1 MLTVQSDNIT
11 ASAWLDRKVVNMMA
25 TGYDG
30 SEIGKV
36 LRRQKDGSRK
46 EVPCPIACV
55 EYNKYMGGVDRGEQ
69 LRGYHQSNFK
79 SRKLYKYIANF
90 LFGVAVTNSFIFF
103 RLKNSGQKTCIK
115 SFREKLALQLIG
127 NYCSRQKVGRC
138 GGQYLPQLAIQ
149 HFPRKPATNTSER
162 KRGKC
167 SVCLEKNK
175 RKDTQWYCGE
185 CKVWLCHTGMRDDCF
200 LCFHSRND
208 VET

>member
-55 EYNKYMGGVDRGEQ
+55 EYNKYMGGVDRGDQ

-79 SRKLYKYIANF
+79 SRKFYKYIANF

-115 SFREKLALQLIG
+115 VF
-127 NYCSRQKVGRC
+127 
-138 GGQYLPQLAIQ
+138 
-149 HFPRKPATNTSER
+149 ER
-162 KRGKC
+162 
-167 SVCLEKNK
+167 S
-175 RKDTQWYCGE
+175 
-185 CKVWLCHTGMRDDCF
+185 WL
-200 LCFHSRND
+200 SN
-208 VET
+208 